1 MLAGMTETEGM
12 TEEDMTGTG
21 GMIEAM
27 IGTDVTIGAPTGT
40 VAMTETEETT
50 VATTGTAGM
59 VIVAPTERT
68 IVGTATV
75 MMTAA
80 VSATAEM
87 TMTEEMMGGGRI
99 GEVRK
104 RRRVIGMGKRR
115 EAPRKLLLR
124 RA

>member
-1 MLAGMTETEGM
+1 MGTGTGEMIAGMTETEGM
-12 TEEDMTGTG
+12 TEE
-21 GMIEAM
+21 
-27 IGTDVTIGAPTGT
+27 APTGT

-59 VIVAPTERT
+59 VIVATTERM
-68 IVGTATV
+68 IAGTATV

-87 TMTEEMMGGGRI
+87 TMTEEMMSGGRI

-115 EAPRKLLLR
+115 EAPRRFLLR

>member
-1 MLAGMTETEGM
+1 M

-27 IGTDVTIGAPTGT
+27 IGTDVTIGAPTG
-40 VAMTETEETT
+40 T

-80 VSATAEM
+80 VSATAEI

-115 EAPRKLLLR
+115 EAPRRFLLR

>member
-1 MLAGMTETEGM
+1 MTEEVTTGTGEMIAGMTEIEGM

-21 GMIEAM
+21 GMTEAM

-40 VAMTETEETT
+40 VAMTET
-50 VATTGTAGM
+50 AGM
-59 VIVAPTERT
+59 VIVATTERMN
-68 IVGTATV
+68 VGTATV

-87 TMTEEMMGGGRI
+87 TMTEEVI

-104 RRRVIGMGKRR
+104 RTRVIVMGKKRELQRR
-115 EAPRKLLLR
+115 LLLR

>member
-1 MLAGMTETEGM
+1 
-12 TEEDMTGTG
+12 
-21 GMIEAM
+21 MIEAM
-27 IGTDVTIGAPTGT
+27 IGTDVTIGAPIGAPTGT

-50 VATTGTAGM
+50 VATTGIAGM
-59 VIVAPTERT
+59 VIVATTERT
-68 IVGTATV
+68 IVATAIV

-80 VSATAEM
+80 VSATAEI
-87 TMTEEMMGGGRI
+87 TMTEEMMAGGRI

-115 EAPRKLLLR
+115 EAPRRFLLR